1 MRIPRPTVRG
11 VSLLAVAAAALAALT
26 GSAAAGPPRAAAV
39 YTLSNA
45 TAGNAVLAYDRAA
58 DGSLTAAGSFATG
71 GTGTG
76 GGLGNQ
82 GAVVLSDN
90 GRFVF
95 AVNAGSNDISALA
108 VRPAGLE
115 LADTEPSGGTR
126 PISLSAHGKL
136 LYVLNAGSPANITGF
151 RVKHDGKLEQLAGS
165 TQPLSGPAVGPAE
178 VAFSPDGDTLV
189 VTEKGTN
196 QIDLFRVGK
205 DGLAGAA
212 TTRAS
217 EGMTP
222 FGFDFDK
229 RGNLIVSEAFGGAA
243 SALSSYAV
251 TGAGLGTISASVAA
265 AGQKAA
271 CWVVVSKNG
280 RYAYTTNTATGTVSA
295 YSIDRIGALT
305 LVNAVAATVG
315 GSPIDA
321 SISGDGRFLYVLN
334 GAMHTIDAFAIAPDG
349 TLTPVA
355 GGATGLVAGTN
366 GLAAS

>member
-1 MRIPRPTVRG
+1 MRSPRSTSRVA
-11 VSLLAVAAAALAALT
+11 SLLAVAAAALAGVT
-26 GSAAAGPPRAAAV
+26 GTAAAGPPSAAAV

-45 TAGNAVLAYDRAA
+45 VAGNTVLAYDRAA

-76 GGLGNQ
+76 GGLGSQ

-95 AVNAGSNDISALA
+95 AVNAGSNDVSALA
-108 VRPAGLE
+108 VRPAALE
-115 LADTEPSGGTR
+115 LADKVPSGGTQ
-126 PISLSAHGKL
+126 PISLSVHGKL

-151 RVKHDGKLEQLAGS
+151 RVTHDGSLEQLAGS
-165 TQPLSGPAVGPAE
+165 TQSLSGPAVGPAE

-196 QIDLFRVGK
+196 KIDLFRVGK
-205 DGLAGAA
+205 DGRAGAP
-212 TTRAS
+212 TTHAS
-217 EGMTP
+217 SGTTP
-222 FGFDFDK
+222 FGFDFDR

-243 SALSSYAV
+243 SALSSYAI
-251 TGAGLGTISASVAA
+251 TGTGLGIISASVAA
-265 AGQKAA
+265 TGQKAA

-280 RYAYTTNTATGTVSA
+280 RYAYTTNTATGTVSVYA
-295 YSIDRIGALT
+295 IDRDGSLT
-305 LVNAVAATVG
+305 LINAVATTVG

-334 GAMHTIDAFAIAPDG
+334 GVNHSIDAFAIAHDG
-349 TLTPVA
+349 TLTPIV
-355 GGATGLVAGTN
+355 GGVSGLVTGTN

>member
-1 MRIPRPTVRG
+1 MAVPKSIGRV
-11 VSLLAVAAAALAALT
+11 VALLAVAAAAFAAVT
-26 GSAAAGPPRAAAV
+26 GSAAAGPPRAGAV

-45 TAGNAVLAYDRAA
+45 AAGNAVLAYDRAA
-58 DGSLTAAGSFATG
+58 DGFLTAAGSFATG

-95 AVNAGSNDISALA
+95 AVNAGSGDISALA

-115 LADTEPSGGTR
+115 LADKVPSGGTQ
-126 PISLSAHGKL
+126 PISLSVHGKL

-151 RVKHDGKLEQLAGS
+151 RVRHDGTLEQLAGS
-165 TQPLSGPAVGPAE
+165 SQPLSGPAVGPAE

-205 DGLAGAA
+205 NGLAEAP
-212 TTRAS
+212 TTHAS
-217 EGMTP
+217 LGMTP

-229 RGNLIVSEAFGGAA
+229 RGNLIVSEAFGGTA
-243 SALSSYAV
+243 SALSSYAITD
-251 TGAGLGTISASVAA
+251 TGLSTISASVAA
-265 AGQKAA
+265 TGQRAA

-295 YSIDRIGALT
+295 YSIDRNGSLAL
-305 LVNAVAATVG
+305 LDAAAAIVG
-315 GSPIDA
+315 GSLIDA

-334 GAMHTIDAFAIAPDG
+334 GAMHRIDAFAIDRDG

-355 GGATGLVAGTN
+355 GGASGLVAGTN